1 MYKELEQEINSIIKV
16 LMAYVGRY
24 NLATT
29 ATETQAFLDGFY
41 PRFREYAEALVAAG
55 YKNCSG
61 KRLVDLDDY
70 EKLQYYRFNSG
81 VEHGRKE
88 MFSAVQDLVD
98 HTEIIVDNDV
108 HTWQPDSGYDKKQI
122 DEGLIKIAERFNL
135 EVHND

>member
-1 MYKELEQEINSIIKV
+1 MYKELEQEVNEIIKV
-16 LMAYVGRY
+16 LFAYAERLDT
-24 NLATT
+24 NTT
-29 ATETQAFLDGFY
+29 ATATNAYFNQLYPAFRG
-41 PRFREYAEALVAAG
+41 YAEALVAAG

-61 KRLVDLDDY
+61 KRLVDPEDY

-81 VEHGRKE
+81 IEHGRKE

-98 HTEIIVDNDV
+98 HTGIIVDNDV

-135 EVHND
+135 EEHND